1 MAKQNFYS
9 ELNLRKTNINL
20 GKLQLSAVDD
30 ANDSFEKIYQV
41 IQEYR
46 NETKDLEINLKNYK
60 TILEELKDT
69 EFMVD
74 EGINELDE
82 VRKVAEDNLKELEDG
97 ASELGL
103 AVNDIP
109 VYMELMKGIDDLEEF
124 YDELTKYYQ
133 DITDITG

>member
-9 ELNLRKTNINL
+9 ELNLRKKNINL